1 MATVLLASELGTG
14 PSHYMALLMVAR
26 RLRETGQRPLLALR
40 DTISPTMVMHQEE
53 IPVLQAPVWR
63 PGLAPAEG
71 DQPHPSG
78 YADRLGQ
85 IGFDDGA
92 LIASMIE
99 RWRTLL
105 EHMSPALV
113 VCHDAPGLM
122 LAARG
127 RMPVVVI
134 GDGFS
139 VPPANLDAFPVLWP
153 DQAVLYDPGAL
164 LANVNA
170 ALGETGGSPL
180 PRLPAVMDAEARFA
194 CVLPA
199 LDPYDGARGGP
210 AIGPLDGLP
219 PPLDPGAP
227 GSGAFI
233 RLRTDF
239 HSADAVLSA
248 VSEQGLTARA
258 VLHGI
263 SKDFLG
269 DLHWPGIEL
278 LFRRQKLARRVGE
291 AALIIHGG
299 GPAITMISL
308 ALGRPQVILPN
319 DPSGRL
325 TGERAA
331 DLGAAVVLD
340 GAIGKD
346 AVADLL
352 GDDGLGPPGLA
363 QRAEKVARELAAAAV
378 PDALDQVATRCL
390 ELMDFSQPTG

>member
-14 PSHYMALLMVAR
+14 PSHCMTLLMVAR
-26 RLRETGQRPLLALR
+26 RLREAGQRPLFALR
-40 DTISPTMVMHQEE
+40 DTISPTVVLHHEAM
-53 IPVLQAPVWR
+53 PVLQAPVWR
-63 PGLAPAEG
+63 PGPAADD

-78 YADRLGQ
+78 YADRLGLT
-85 IGFDDGA
+85 GFDDPA
-92 LIASMIE
+92 LIGAVIE

-105 EHMSPALV
+105 EHMGPALV

-139 VPPANLDAFPVLWP
+139 VPPANIEAFPVLWP
-153 DQAVLYDPGAL
+153 DQAVLYDPDAL
-164 LANVNA
+164 LAHVNA
-170 ALGETGGSPL
+170 ALGEAGDAPL
-180 PRLPAVMDAEARFA
+180 PRLPAVMEAEARFA
-194 CVLPA
+194 CVLPG
-199 LDPYDGARGGP
+199 LDPYDGQRTSPALGP
-210 AIGPLDGLP
+210 IDGLP
-219 PPLDPGAP
+219 PTMDP
-227 GSGAFI
+227 GSGVFI

-248 VSEQGLTARA
+248 VSARGLTARA

-263 SKDFLG
+263 SKDFLS
-269 DLHWPGIEL
+269 DFNWPGIEL
-278 LFRRQKLARRVGE
+278 LFRRQKLVERVGD

-319 DPSGRL
+319 DPTGRL

-331 DLGAAVVLD
+331 ALGAAVVLD
-340 GAIGKD
+340 GPISED
-346 AVADLL
+346 AVAGLL
-352 GDDGLGPPGLA
+352 GDGSGLGPPGLA
-363 QRAEKVARELAAAAV
+363 ERAAQVARDLAATAV
-378 PDALDQVATRCL
+378 PDALDQVAGRCL
-390 ELMDFSQPTG
+390 ELLGGEAAE